1 MTLKIA
7 SDRVTGQELE
17 AAFSEAAGRSIT
29 YARFPDEVLAANV
42 DLGHMASSLED
53 GPLAEQ
59 VDLGLMRE
67 INPELVSLRSW
78 LMGEGREKLEEAL
91 RRKQPKAL
99 PRTLL
104 SDPVTRLI

>member
-1 MTLKIA
+1 
-7 SDRVTGQELE
+7 
-17 AAFSEAAGRSIT
+17 
-29 YARFPDEVLAANV
+29 
-42 DLGHMASSLED
+42 MASSLED

-91 RRKQPKAL
+91 RRKQA
-99 PRTLL
+99 
-104 SDPVTRLI
+104 